1 MNESQEYILRE
12 TFKKRNNAF
21 GNQNKTFNYRVAQF
35 KAGLENMPGIDVALV
50 SARPK
55 GAISISKK
63 VLGDAEKYDS
73 HPDQVKDFLG
83 FMVVTSTVQDGAK
96 AVRHVLQKYG
106 SMTNPYS
113 DKAVVNTAFNPF
125 PRKGYSTEE
134 GYKNFR
140 IHIVSESGYPTEI
153 QVKTK
158 EQYVA
163 HMATHDPIYKSPF
176 IKDEKDI
183 RPISDALFP
192 YFEATAYLQF
202 NAQNLSPEETAS
214 VEKDIDM
221 LLKRTEKIRAK
232 YPEVF
237 NDACVTWASYCFIYN
252 NHKELFA
259 DSTFRDSQLQ
269 GFLIESDISRV
280 FKHVLEETEN
290 SYKNQLSP
298 GQSFQVA
305 VQKLAGMSYEEY
317 LQREELSRVG
327 NYRQESCVVSG
338 VFDLLRKK
346 DIEMFEHLQRN
357 YDEVYACALDD
368 EFAQLIGPVVFDQ
381 NYRSYRLSQVK
392 GITASGVINKNGEI
406 TINPQ
411 EAPALKFGKP
421 APKEYSIVSMSG
433 VADGLHFGH
442 LKQMRSASAD
452 KLYYGVKSDRYVH
465 EDKHKPL
472 LAHGRATISSQED
485 RVAAVGSI
493 IGIEQAYLTEND
505 ILPPDWLLQK
515 MTEAHEAGEKVA
527 IALGSDWFK
536 HPERKGEKSA
546 AEFEILKTEYPFIEL
561 INCGERKEMTEEEL
575 AEAAANPTEEIVSN
589 QDRMSS
595 SFLRTKFEKI
605 LAEGTINQTSVRAF
619 DNSMLKGQDDDP
631 VQS

>member
-1 MNESQEYILRE
+1 MNEQQEFILRE

-63 VLGDAEKYDS
+63 VLGDAEKYDT

-83 FMVVTSTVQDGAK
+83 FMVVTKSVQDGAK

-106 SMTNPYS
+106 SSINPYS
-113 DKAVVNTAFNPF
+113 DKAVVNTAFNPI
-125 PRKGYSTEE
+125 PRKGYSTEP

-140 IHIVSESGYPTEI
+140 MHIISESGYPTEI

-176 IKDEKDI
+176 IKDEKEI

-202 NAQNLSPEETAS
+202 NAQKLSPEETAS
-214 VEKDIDM
+214 VEKDIEM
-221 LLKRTEKIRAK
+221 ILKRTEKIRK
-232 YPEVF
+232 DYPEVF
-237 NDACVTWASYCFIYN
+237 NDACVTWATYCFVYN
-252 NHKELFA
+252 HHKELFA
-259 DSTFRDSQLQ
+259 DATFRDSQLQ
-269 GFLIESDISRV
+269 GFLVESDISRV
-280 FKHVLEETEN
+280 FKHVLEETELA
-290 SYKNQLSP
+290 YKNQLAP
-298 GQSFQVA
+298 GESFQVA
-305 VQKLAGMSYEEY
+305 VQQLAGMSYEEY
-317 LQREELSRVG
+317 LQREELSRTG
-327 NYRQESCVVSG
+327 NYKQESCVVSG

-346 DIEMFEHLQRN
+346 DVEMFEHLQRN

-381 NYRSYRLSQVK
+381 KFRSHRLSQIK
-392 GITASGVINKNGEI
+392 GITAAGVINKNGEI
-406 TINPQ
+406 TMEQP
-411 EAPALKFGKP
+411 APALKFGKP
-421 APKEYSIVSMSG
+421 APKEYGIVSMSG

-442 LKQMRSASAD
+442 LKQMKSVSTD

-465 EDKHKPL
+465 EEKHKPL

-493 IGIEQAYLTEND
+493 IGVEEAYLTEND
-505 ILPPDWLLQK
+505 ILPPQWLLDK
-515 MTEAHEAGEKVA
+515 MQQAHESGERVA
-527 IALGSDWFK
+527 IAMGSDWFK
-536 HPERKGEKSA
+536 HRERKSERSLAELEK
-546 AEFEILKTEYPFIEL
+546 LQTEYPFIEL

-589 QDRMSS
+589 QDKMSS
-595 SFLRTKFEKI
+595 SFLRTKFERI
-605 LAEGTINQTSVRAF
+605 LEEGTINQTSVRAF
-619 DNSMLKGQDDDP
+619 DNSMLKGQNDDP